1 MIFKFIIF
9 FSNIFF
15 SFMSRRMDI
24 KLSSILKFLLAK
36 PARNLRVALVYAN
49 AIILLI
55 YTITAKFKL
64 DIIR

>member
-1 MIFKFIIF
+1 
-9 FSNIFF
+9 
-15 SFMSRRMDI
+15 MDI